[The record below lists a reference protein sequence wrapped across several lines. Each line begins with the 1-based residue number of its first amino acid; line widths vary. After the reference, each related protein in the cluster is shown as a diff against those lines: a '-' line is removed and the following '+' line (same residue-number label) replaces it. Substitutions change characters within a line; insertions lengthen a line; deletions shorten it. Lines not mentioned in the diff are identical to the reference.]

1 MLLILTC
8 FILPHW
14 YNIVDNSVCAVFPTT
29 VLLIPLDFPREMF
42 FQLQCCCYL
51 LTFHM
56 HSFSLK
62 LGGEVQGKLGTR
74 DWESHSLL
82 SWKSTLFICRYGR
95 VLKQTNKATCIRFC
109 QNFIKILSILKIFI
123 FLYLFFRILD
133 LFCEYYSKQLTI
145 S

>member
-1 MLLILTC
+1 MLLITL
-8 FILPHW
+8 
-14 YNIVDNSVCAVFPTT
+14 CAQ
-29 VLLIPLDFPREMF
+29 F
-42 FQLQCCCYL
+42 FLLQCCWFL
-51 LTFHM
+51 LIFHVKC
-56 HSFSLK
+56 SSNCNVVVTSWLSTCTVFLTLK